1 MNEIEVK
8 KYELPKLEIKDYI
21 SLKLMAEKDTEK
33 YKNYIVTSETL
44 NDDIKKRAE
53 LRKIAKNIN
62 DRRISIEKEISLPI
76 KKFKEDCD
84 YLKKLYEESADFI
97 DAQIKIFDANEKE
110 HKKLDCEKIYYEE
123 IKEFECYIPFNKIF
137 NDKWL
142 NKSTDILLVRDE
154 IKKIVENSRQALET
168 IQSLNSEYELE
179 IVNKYF
185 ETLDLSQAILK
196 NHQLLEQKNKMKEV
210 AKRQEEIKKQKVEE
224 MISIPVKEDKIDP
237 IKVYTLKIT
246 APLSKQIQLKK
257 FLELNNMDFEKV
269 Q

>member
-1 MNEIEVK
+1 MNEIK
-8 KYELPKLEIKDYI
+8 INQCELPKLEIKDYD
-21 SLKLMAEKDTEK
+21 SLKLLAKKDTEK
-33 YKNYIVTSETL
+33 YKNYIVTAETL
-44 NDDIKKRAE
+44 NDDVKKRAE

-76 KKFKEDCD
+76 KKFKQDCD
-84 YLKKLYEESADFI
+84 YLKKLYEESADLI
-97 DAQIKIFDANEKE
+97 DNQIKVFDEQEKQ
-110 HKKLDCEKIYYEE
+110 HKKFDCEKIYSEE

-142 NKSTDILLVRDE
+142 NKGTELSLVREE

-168 IQSLNSEYELE
+168 IKSLNSEYELE
-179 IVNKYF
+179 VVNKYF

-196 NHQLLEQKNKMKEV
+196 NHQLLEQKNKMNEIV
-210 AKRQEEIKKQKVEE
+210 KRQEEIKKKKVEE
-224 MISIPVKEDKIDP
+224 MVSIPVKEDKIDP